1 MELTRNAD
9 PGVLELHLLFRN
21 PLSDLQKLGWHE
33 VMQSFI
39 DLARSGALSG
49 SSIAP
54 ARSGGILEQGR
65 LDDREGYWR
74 IRRTILDPSAFTPL
88 VNLCHFAHLNVS
100 AIEQLSLYWREAPA
114 GDSVETFPAAWPQLS
129 FELTEHELTGQ
140 TVAIELEFREPQ
152 AANVRERINK
162 VIGDW
167 FAAAGWGAYADD
179 QFPLPG
185 STVILA
191 PQVMTT
197 NELGITW
204 YIEEFFCSDAVF
216 HGLVNCLERIS
227 LTLAPIRR
235 VTVGE

>member
-21 PLSDLQKLGWHE
+21 PLSDLQKLGCHE
-33 VMQSFI
+33 IMQSFI

-54 ARSGGILEQGR
+54 ARSSGILEQGR

-100 AIEQLSLYWREAPA
+100 AIEQLSLYWRDAPA
-114 GDSVETFPAAWPQLS
+114 DVRAETFPAVWPQLS
-129 FELTEHELTGQ
+129 FELTESELTGQ
-140 TVAIELEFREPQ
+140 AVSIELEFRESQ
-152 AANVRERINK
+152 SSNVRERANK
-162 VIGDW
+162 MIGDW
-167 FAAAGWGAYADD
+167 FCAAGWGAYADD
-179 QFPLPG
+179 RFPLPG
-185 STVILA
+185 STVMPA

-197 NELGITW
+197 DALGITW
-204 YIEEFFCSDAVF
+204 HVDEFLCSDAVF
-216 HGLVNCLERIS
+216 HGLINCLERIS
-227 LTLAPIRR
+227 LTLAPIRC
-235 VTVGE
+235 VVVGE